1 MPLLKIQTNQ
11 MPAEE
16 RVDAILQRWTSLL
29 SRVLEKSE
37 SFIMVA
43 LEENANMAFGGTRE
57 PLAYAELKSLGLPAD
72 RTSALSAALC
82 EHIAEDL
89 GVEMNRVYIEF
100 SAPERS
106 HWGWNGKTFG

>member
-1 MPLLKIQTNQ
+1 MPLLKVQTNH
-11 MPAEE
+11 MPDAD
-16 RVDAILQRWTSLL
+16 RVDGILQRWTSVL
-29 SRVLEKSE
+29 SGELEKSE
-37 SFIMVA
+37 KFILVA

-72 RTSALSAALC
+72 RTSALSATLC
-82 EHIAEDL
+82 ADIGREL
-89 GVEMNRVYIEF
+89 GVEESRVYIEF